1 MEPGRNRNLL
11 HVALGEFK
19 LATKVF
25 TRKRQFLGRVLM
37 AYEGGFLS
45 FESGSVTAVMRA
57 EGEWQG
63 RASFAPEV
71 LRALS
76 AVPPN
81 MSRVPIAYAEGH
93 LLVGGLTISCDW
105 WLPRQHLAQHIAK
118 PCMLDLLA
126 IGRTMPRA
134 EIQGTDLG
142 RRVQESVQ
150 EANRRIRTAARQLI
164 ELGVSE
170 NDIYAMVDARIA
182 ARTGEAGKSR
192 ASP

>member
-93 LLVGGLTISCDW
+93 LLVGGLTISCGW

-142 RRVQESVQ
+142 RRVRSAVVKADHCIKSAVAQLVDLNIS
-150 EANRRIRTAARQLI
+150 EAEILTLV
-164 ELGVSE
+164 E
-170 NDIYAMVDARIA
+170 ARIK
-182 ARTGEAGKSR
+182 ARIQ
-192 ASP
+192 SPV